1 MASITKIMKFTK
13 KKKIIKST
21 NLKIGKFT
29 KITELEKVK
38 SRKIHQKKKKIM
50 KNHENT

>member
-1 MASITKIMKFTK
+1 MASITKIMKFT
-13 KKKIIKST
+13 KKIIKST

-38 SRKIHQKKKKIM
+38 SRKIHKNKKEIM